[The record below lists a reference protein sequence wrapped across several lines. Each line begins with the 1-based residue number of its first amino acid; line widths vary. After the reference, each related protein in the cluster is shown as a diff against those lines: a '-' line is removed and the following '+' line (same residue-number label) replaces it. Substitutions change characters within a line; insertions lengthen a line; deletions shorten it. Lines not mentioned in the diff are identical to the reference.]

1 MGTKRKKRATGRIKN
16 LAAKKVSPKRAKEV
30 KGGEI
35 PITKDT
41 DKSTSKLL

>member
-1 MGTKRKKRATGRIKN
+1 VVTKRNKRPTRKVKN